1 MSNLQFWRISSKF
14 THESIAYESSTFFL
28 IIAFSSHNAISIIIF
43 YFRYYD
49 QISALEAKIP
59 VHEFQVP
66 FKYKDA
72 FDKGSIF
79 GGRASLSEYYNHYV
93 TFELYF

>member
-1 MSNLQFWRISSKF
+1 MNV
-14 THESIAYESSTFFL
+14 
-28 IIAFSSHNAISIIIF
+28 F

-49 QISALEAKIP
+49 QLCGLEAKIP

-79 GGRASLSEYYNHYV
+79 GGRASLSEYL
-93 TFELYF
+93 LYFCLAY

>member
-1 MSNLQFWRISSKF
+1 MSIQTIYSDLLLF
-14 THESIAYESSTFFL
+14 AYESSF
-28 IIAFSSHNAISIIIF
+28 N
-43 YFRYYD
+43 YFICCHHHCRYFD
-49 QISALEAKIP
+49 QLSALESKIP

-79 GGRASLSEYYNHYV
+79 GGRASLSK
-93 TFELYF
+93 

>member
-1 MSNLQFWRISSKF
+1 M
-14 THESIAYESSTFFL
+14 Y
-28 IIAFSSHNAISIIIF
+28 FS
-43 YFRYYD
+43 FRYYD
-49 QISALEAKIP
+49 QLCGLEAKIP

-79 GGRASLSEYYNHYV
+79 GGRASLS
-93 TFELYF
+93 

>member
-1 MSNLQFWRISSKF
+1 M
-14 THESIAYESSTFFL
+14 STFFFL
-28 IIAFSSHNAISIIIF
+28 YVLDESFFARLFTIF
-43 YFRYYD
+43 FVVVSYIFLLHHILFLFFRYYD
-49 QISALEAKIP
+49 QLNALEVKIP

-79 GGRASLSEYYNHYV
+79 GGKASLSKF
-93 TFELYF
+93 TA

>member
-1 MSNLQFWRISSKF
+1 MM
-14 THESIAYESSTFFL
+14 THTLITHRHVFCCCSFFL
-28 IIAFSSHNAISIIIF
+28 H
-43 YFRYYD
+43 FRYYD
-49 QISALEAKIP
+49 QINALEGKIP

-79 GGRASLSEYYNHYV
+79 GGRASLSRFLN
-93 TFELYF
+93 